1 MRALRILLEPECRP
15 LLVHCNKGKVSL
27 TSLVFFLSHTKL
39 FRIFEHLWK
48 NITGSM
54 PTKDIRINVF

>member
-15 LLVHCNKGKVSL
+15 VLVHCNKGKVSL
-27 TSLVFFLSHTKL
+27 AFLVFFLPHTKS

-48 NITGSM
+48 NVTESM
-54 PTKDIRINVF
+54 STKAIRIKVF